1 MTGQPLHV
9 ESDLTFSVDGPSGL
23 STGTVRASGSRVT
36 VRMSHPV
43 SMMEAV
49 LGADGGGAR
58 TPAAVGDFLAG
69 VGLTVD
75 VSGSRGLVVTMGDG
89 VESAI
94 GALVLVS
101 GTRRVRSGSL
111 RAAGPL
117 AVARIRRPRQVR
129 GQVAIGAVALVALVA
144 ADLAR
149 RRLAR
154 QTSA

>member
-36 VRMSHPV
+36 VRISHPV

-49 LGADGGGAR
+49 LGADIGGAR
-58 TPAAVGDFLAG
+58 TPAAVGYFLAG

-75 VSGSRGLVVTMGDG
+75 VIGPKGLVVTMGDG

-94 GALVLVS
+94 GALVS
-101 GTRRVRSGSL
+101 GTRRVRPGSL

-117 AVARIRRPRQVR
+117 AFARMRRPQEVR

-149 RRLAR
+149 RRMAQR
-154 QTSA
+154 GSG

>member
-1 MTGQPLHV
+1 MSGQPLHV

-36 VRMSHPV
+36 VRISHPV
-43 SMMEAV
+43 STMEAV
-49 LGADGGGAR
+49 LGADGCGAR

-75 VSGSRGLVVTMGDG
+75 VIGPRGRVVTMGDG
-89 VESAI
+89 VVSAI
-94 GALVLVS
+94 GALVS
-101 GTRRVRSGSL
+101 GTRRVRPGSL

-117 AVARIRRPRQVR
+117 AVARIRRPQQVR
-129 GQVAIGAVALVALVA
+129 SRLAIGAVALVALVA

>member
-1 MTGQPLHV
+1 
-9 ESDLTFSVDGPSGL
+9 
-23 STGTVRASGSRVT
+23 
-36 VRMSHPV
+36 
-43 SMMEAV
+43 MMEAV

-75 VSGSRGLVVTMGDG
+75 VIGPRGLVVSMGDG
-89 VESAI
+89 VESAF
-94 GALVLVS
+94 GALVS
-101 GTRRVRSGSL
+101 GTRRVRPGSL

-117 AVARIRRPRQVR
+117 AVARIRRPQQVR

-154 QTSA
+154 RTSA

>member
-36 VRMSHPV
+36 VRSSHPV

-58 TPAAVGDFLAG
+58 TPAAAVGDFLAG

-75 VSGSRGLVVTMGDG
+75 VIGPRGLVVTMGDG

-94 GALVLVS
+94 GALVS
-101 GTRRVRSGSL
+101 GTRRVRPGSL

-117 AVARIRRPRQVR
+117 AVARIRRPQQVR
-129 GQVAIGAVALVALVA
+129 GQATIGAVALVALVA
-144 ADLAR
+144 ADVAR

-154 QTSA
+154 RASA

>member
-36 VRMSHPV
+36 VRISHPV

-75 VSGSRGLVVTMGDG
+75 VIGPRGLVVTMGDG

-94 GALVLVS
+94 GALVS
-101 GTRRVRSGSL
+101 GTRRVRPGSL

-117 AVARIRRPRQVR
+117 AVARIRRPQQVR

-154 QTSA
+154 RTSA

>member
-1 MTGQPLHV
+1 VTGQPLHV

-36 VRMSHPV
+36 VRISHPV

-75 VSGSRGLVVTMGDG
+75 VIGPRGLVVTMGDG

-94 GALVLVS
+94 GALVS
-101 GTRRVRSGSL
+101 GTRRVRPGSL

-117 AVARIRRPRQVR
+117 AVARIRRPQQVR

-154 QTSA
+154 RTSA